1 MVPITSKTKFVFV
14 FGSNLAGRHGKG
26 AALFAKEHY
35 GAIYGRGKGLQG
47 DSYAI
52 PTKDINLK
60 PLPLDDI
67 KKSIVEFI
75 LFVNKNPNWV
85 FILTPIGTGLAGHSK
100 MDIWAAFQEF
110 KMPPNV
116 LLTSSWMN

>member
-1 MVPITSKTKFVFV
+1 MIPITNKTKFIFV

-26 AALFAKEHY
+26 AALFAKENY
-35 GAIYGRGKGLQG
+35 GAINGRGKGFQG
-47 DSYAI
+47 NSYAI

-60 PLPLDDI
+60 PLPLT
-67 KKSIVEFI
+67 SIQNSIHEFI
-75 LFVNKNPNWV
+75 LFVNAHPDWV

-116 LLTSSWMN
+116 VLTSSWMN